1 MSCSFGLTQHC
12 CAPTLKT
19 NVYRDWFRD
28 SIYSLIYLFIYLL
41 FIYLFICFL
50 FIYCI
55 YIYVYLFY
63 LFIYLLFIYRWL
75 KIAFIPS
82 PPKKSIYSLYSNNIK
97 LIDVNSVA
105 KQEMVSFPEEYFES
119 VWTSWQT
126 HTHTQTQTY
135 TCSRVDQRNTQKNA
149 SIPVQWVLPVLPINP
164 T

>member
-63 LFIYLLFIYRWL
+63 LFIYSLFTVDL
-75 KIAFIPS
+75 KLHLSPP
-82 PPKKSIYSLYSNNIK
+82 PPKKVDIASTVIT
-97 LIDVNSVA
+97 
-105 KQEMVSFPEEYFES
+105 ES
-119 VWTSWQT
+119 
-126 HTHTQTQTY
+126 
-135 TCSRVDQRNTQKNA
+135 
-149 SIPVQWVLPVLPINP
+149 
-164 T
+164 